1 MHRSHI
7 QTHWIRIIWSI
18 CILIAFSFWME
29 MAYSQTSG
37 WKASFTVTSGTT
49 SFSLALGG
57 HPDATDG
64 FDAGLDVAAAPPGMT
79 YYAYLETVEFPTYL
93 SSDIRGWIA
102 PFNTN
107 IDWTLKIVNAT
118 GKTSTI
124 TWNPAELPAEG
135 SFSLVGGDAPVNLRQ
150 QSTTSV
156 TGDKTITIQYRPAV
170 SEKWLLPLTIV
181 ADTLR
186 STLTFGGDPAA
197 TAGYDAG
204 LDVLAA
210 PPGMTYYAYFEIAA
224 FPNYLSTDLRGWLAP
239 YKTDIDW
246 SLKIVNAT
254 GKTTTI
260 SWDPAKL
267 PIQPPEGTFMLE
279 GLSAPVNMRTQN
291 SVSFTGDKN
300 LIIKYRYGQ
309 AASITITAPNGGEKW
324 SVGTVKTITWTN
336 NNFADPV
343 KIEYSTNNGVSW
355 ITPPIATSAP
365 NTGTFAWTIPN
376 TPSASCK
383 VRIADAAD
391 GVPSDVSDNVFEI
404 GNFVEVWPPADT
416 IGPANAVVLIPIFVR
431 DVTNRGIISADLV
444 VNTQPNV
451 LTPLGATTQGTI
463 AQPWGSPT
471 VNINGGEIKI
481 SLAGSSAL
489 AGAGKQ
495 ILVYIRYQVGTM
507 LKATTPITLSKV
519 NFNEGDPI
527 AGPQNGKFTIVSY
540 FSLSGNVKYF
550 SNNHSVALAIMSLT
564 GKMAKS
570 TVSDTSGKYLLT
582 DLAEGN
588 YTLKPSKINVVGKAI
603 SSYDASLI
611 LRYSVGTI
619 SLTPYQKI
627 AADVSGNDQV
637 TSYDASL
644 ILQYCVGLRNQFP
657 VNKDWQFVPTSFAI
671 SDLNWMSA
679 PDSLTYQPLSA
690 DLNNQDFLGMV
701 SGDVSG
707 NWPATTAMASN
718 VAATFIIDNI
728 TQPKEKQWLIPVT
741 ITFSQAAFSGSFK
754 LEYDESRLTLET
766 SAAEDM
772 GTGLLHA
779 VASCSGGL
787 RCVFA
792 ANQGISNQGIK
803 INFFFNEK
811 NAITPS
817 AADFRFTEVMVD
829 DKVATVT
836 GINDR
841 QPELKPTTWHLS
853 QNHPNPFNAET
864 AIRFQVPVTA
874 AVKIE
879 VFNLLGQSLIKLI
892 DAEKEPGMYT
902 VLWNGCN
909 QQGQPLPSGI
919 YIYRLEAG
927 SFVASRKLALVR

>member
-1 MHRSHI
+1 MQTSNI
-7 QTHWIRIIWSI
+7 QQIGLKVIWSI
-18 CILIAFSFWME
+18 VILSAFGLWIG
-29 MAYSQTSG
+29 MAHAQTSG
-37 WKASFTVTSGTT
+37 WMASLAVTSGTT
-49 SFSLALGG
+49 SFPLAFGG

-64 FDAGLDVAAAPPGMT
+64 YDADLDVAAAPAGMT
-79 YYAYLETVEFPTYL
+79 YYAYLETAQFPTYL
-93 SSDIRGWIA
+93 STDIRGWIA
-102 PFNTN
+102 PYNAN
-107 IDWTLKIVNAT
+107 IDWTVKIVNAS
-118 GKTSTI
+118 GKTSTV
-124 TWNPAELPAEG
+124 TWTPAELPSQG
-135 SFSLVGGDAPVNLRQ
+135 MFSLVGGDSPVNMRTQ
-150 QSTTSV
+150 NSATFN
-156 TGDKTITIQYRPAV
+156 GDKMLTIQYRPAV
-170 SEKWLLPLTIV
+170 SQRWQVPLSV
-181 ADTLR
+181 SADDFKAELI
-186 STLTFGGDPAA
+186 FGGDSLA
-197 TAGYDAG
+197 TAEYDVG
-204 LDVLAA
+204 MDVLAA
-210 PPGMTYYAYFEIAA
+210 PPGMTYYAYFEIPV

-239 YKTDIDW
+239 YQTAIDW
-246 SLKIVNAT
+246 TLKIVNAA
-254 GKTTTI
+254 GKTT
-260 SWDPAKL
+260 SLVWDATKL
-267 PIQPPEGTFMLE
+267 PPQGSFTMD
-279 GLSAPVNMRTQN
+279 GLTAPVNMRLQD
-291 SVSFTGDKN
+291 SVAFVGDKN
-300 LIIKYRYGQ
+300 VIIKYRFDLTG
-309 AASITITAPNGGEKW
+309 ITVTSPNGGEKW
-324 SVGTVKTITWTN
+324 SVGSVKTITWTN

-343 KIEYSTNNGVSW
+343 KIEYSTNNGVTW
-355 ITPPIATSAP
+355 IRPPIATSAP

-391 GVPSDVSDNVFEI
+391 DVPSDVSDNVFEI

-416 IGPANAVVLIPIFVR
+416 IGPANGVVLIPIFVQ
-431 DVTNRGIISADLV
+431 DVTNRGIISADLI

-451 LTPLGATTQGTI
+451 LAPLGATTQGTI
-463 AQPWGSPT
+463 AQPWGTPA

-489 AGAGKQ
+489 TGAGKQ

-519 NFNEGDPI
+519 NFNEGDPM

-564 GKMAKS
+564 GKTAKS

-588 YTLKPSKINVVGKAI
+588 YTLKPSKINAVGKAI

-644 ILQYCVGLRNQFP
+644 ILQYCVGIRNQFP
-657 VNKDWQFVPTSFAI
+657 VNKDWQFVPMSFAI

-690 DLNNQDFLGMV
+690 DLNNQDFLGVV

-718 VAATFIIDNI
+718 VAATFVIDNI
-728 TQPKEKQWLIPVT
+728 TQPQEKQWLIPVA
-741 ITFSQAAFSGSFK
+741 ISFSQAAFSGSFK
-754 LEYDESRLTLET
+754 LEYDNSKLTLET

-772 GTGLLHA
+772 GTGLMHA
-779 VASCSGGL
+779 VGSCSGGL

-792 ANQGISNQGIK
+792 ANQDISNQGIK
-803 INFFFNEK
+803 INFVFNEK

-817 AADFRFTEVMVD
+817 AADFKFTEVMVD

-836 GINDR
+836 GISDR
-841 QPELKPTTWHLS
+841 QPEPKPTTWQLS

-864 AIRFQVPVTA
+864 AISFQVPIAT

-879 VFNLLGQSLIKLI
+879 IFNLLGQSLLQLI
-892 DAEKEPGMYT
+892 DAEKEPGIYT
-902 VLWNGCN
+902 VQWNGCN